1 MGESRFVLR
10 MDKADKILLQRKIG
24 NHAPGQLFLSQEF
37 ARICRPYVPY
47 RSGALRDSARVNR
60 KSVSWNT
67 PYARRQFYEHPSK
80 SRWHIKAWMD
90 RGKEVVAAVAK
101 YCDAKAGK

>member
-24 NHAPGQLFLSQEF
+24 DHAPGQLFLSQEF

-47 RSGALRDSARVNR
+47 RNGDLRDSARVNR
-60 KSVSWNT
+60 KACRGTPHMQDVSFT
-67 PYARRQFYEHPSK
+67 SIQ
-80 SRWHIKAWMD
+80 
-90 RGKEVVAAVAK
+90 
-101 YCDAKAGK
+101 AKAGGM